1 MKLAVIGSGYVGLVT
16 GAGFSNFGNHV
27 TCVDIDPSRIE
38 RLRRGE
44 IPFHEPGLSE
54 LVQRN
59 ARAGRLVFT
68 TDTAEAVREAEIV
81 FLAVGTPSRP
91 DGAADLSYLL
101 EAARQVGLGL
111 AGGAGEGTII
121 VTKSTV
127 PVGTGDLVR
136 ETIAK
141 VTTQPFSVA
150 SNPEFLKEGDAV
162 NDFMKPARVIIGT
175 DDPQAL
181 DVLRRLYTGFL
192 RTSDRIQV
200 MDLRSAELTKY
211 AANAMLAT
219 RISFMNELAA
229 LADKLGADIEKVR
242 KGIGSDP
249 RIGAKFLFPGVGF
262 GGSCFP
268 KDLRALRDM
277 GRANDVRL
285 GIVESVVDANDRSKR
300 AFAARVVERFGGSLA
315 GKRIAIA
322 GLGGVGGA
330 HLLTLTRL
338 GIGAFHIADFDVF
351 EIANF
356 NRQAGASVAT
366 LGKAKAD
373 VLAAMARDV
382 NPGLKLTVFGEGVTA
397 ASVDKFLDG
406 VDLYVDGLD
415 FFAFEARKL
424 VFAKCAE
431 RLIPAITAAPLGM
444 GAALLNFLPGRMT
457 FEQYFRW
464 EGCTED
470 EMAAPDASAVDFKGR
485 KAPSMPMAC
494 ELCAG
499 IAATEALKI
508 LLKRRGVKA
517 APTGVHFDAYRNRL
531 ATTQRPGGNRHP
543 LQRVAIAIARRQLG
557 IGARRR

>member
-68 TDTAEAVREAEIV
+68 TDTAEAVREAEVV

-101 EAARQVGLGL
+101 EAAGQVGQGL
-111 AGGAGEGTII
+111 AGGAGEGTVI

-175 DDPQAL
+175 NDPQAL

-211 AANAMLAT
+211 AANAMLAA

-229 LADKLGADIEKVR
+229 LADAVGADIEKVR
-242 KGIGSDP
+242 KGVGSDP
-249 RIGAKFLFPGVGF
+249 RIGPKFLFPGVGF

-277 GRANDVRL
+277 GRATGVAL
-285 GIVESVVDANDRSKR
+285 GVVEATVEANERSKR
-300 AFAARVVERFGGSLA
+300 SFASRIAARLGGELA
-315 GKRIAIA
+315 GKKVAIWGLAFKPETDDIREAPALDVIRHLREAGATVVGFDPIAA
-322 GLGGVGGA
+322 DNVRALLGEEVEIVDDPYVAAEGA
-330 HLLTLTRL
+330 DAVVLITEWQELRQPDFARL
-338 GIGAFHIADFDVF
+338 RKIVRTPVLFDGRNVWDPIEARRKGFEYVGIGRPDP
-351 EIANF
+351 
-356 NRQAGASVAT
+356 S
-366 LGKAKAD
+366 
-373 VLAAMARDV
+373 
-382 NPGLKLTVFGEGVTA
+382 
-397 ASVDKFLDG
+397 
-406 VDLYVDGLD
+406 
-415 FFAFEARKL
+415 
-424 VFAKCAE
+424 
-431 RLIPAITAAPLGM
+431 
-444 GAALLNFLPGRMT
+444 GR
-457 FEQYFRW
+457 
-464 EGCTED
+464 
-470 EMAAPDASAVDFKGR
+470 A
-485 KAPSMPMAC
+485 
-494 ELCAG
+494 
-499 IAATEALKI
+499 
-508 LLKRRGVKA
+508 
-517 APTGVHFDAYRNRL
+517 
-531 ATTQRPGGNRHP
+531 
-543 LQRVAIAIARRQLG
+543 
-557 IGARRR
+557 